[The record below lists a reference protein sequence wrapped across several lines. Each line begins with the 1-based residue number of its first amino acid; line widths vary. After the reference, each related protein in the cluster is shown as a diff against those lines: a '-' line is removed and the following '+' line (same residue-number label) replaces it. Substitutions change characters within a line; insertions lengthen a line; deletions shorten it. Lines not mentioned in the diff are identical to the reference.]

1 MKKVLA
7 FVLPFALPVVVMA
20 QLSTTSLNASLQA
33 LVGTVNVAVGLL
45 LAVEALVFIYGV
57 IRYILAKG
65 PEESKNA
72 KTYIIWS
79 LVAIVVTAAVWGI
92 VNLLVSFLGV
102 EGTNTLETADLPR
115 ANEPQPF

>member
-1 MKKVLA
+1 MKKVL
-7 FVLPFALPVVVMA
+7 FFILPFAMPAVVLA
-20 QLSTTSLNASLQA
+20 QLNTSYLNQSLQA

-65 PEESKNA
+65 PEEAKA
-72 KTYIIWS
+72 GKTYIIWS

-92 VNLLVSFLGV
+92 VNLLIDFLGINS
-102 EGTNTLETADLPR
+102 NTLSDYPTVGLPS
-115 ANEPQPF
+115 E